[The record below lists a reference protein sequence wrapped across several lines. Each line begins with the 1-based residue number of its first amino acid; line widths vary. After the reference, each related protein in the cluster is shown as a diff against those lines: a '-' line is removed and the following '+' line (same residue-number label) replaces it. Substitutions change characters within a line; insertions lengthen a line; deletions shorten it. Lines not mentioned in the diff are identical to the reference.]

1 MCIGVEGSTLPVIQ
15 ESKLLEILPSWIMQL
30 PKPFLKLPSQ
40 PARRGKGAKK
50 NQWGLPKSH
59 PFTFCWPKLSLIP
72 TANCKRSQ
80 VMACLHMKKQEEDAL
95 WKTVTDIW
103 YWHTHRIKSF
113 SVRIFSSILFPITS
127 QSDPCLTCRSAFT
140 LTVLYNR
147 LFQYSHLQFFYP
159 SNLCSP
165 IFTGGLVLK
174 LKLQNFG
181 HLMWRT
187 YSSEKTLMLWK
198 IEGRR
203 RRGWQRMRWLDG
215 ITGSMAM
222 SLNKPQE
229 LVMDREVWRD
239 AVIGV
244 AKSQTWLS
252 HWTEVNLES
261 SYYSYSSISLIM
273 IQSGIQTPFNPALRL
288 YDVGWEHKF
297 CNRLP
302 GFDFFCATYWF
313 F

>member
-1 MCIGVEGSTLPVIQ
+1 
-15 ESKLLEILPSWIMQL
+15 
-30 PKPFLKLPSQ
+30 
-40 PARRGKGAKK
+40 
-50 NQWGLPKSH
+50 
-59 PFTFCWPKLSLIP
+59 
-72 TANCKRSQ
+72 
-80 VMACLHMKKQEEDAL
+80 MACLHMKKQEEDAL

-103 YWHTHRIKSF
+103 YWHTHRIKAF
-113 SVRIFSSILFPITS
+113 SMRIFSSILFPITS

-165 IFTGGLVLK
+165 IFIGGLVLK

-187 YSSEKTLMLWK
+187 CSLEKTLMLSK
-198 IEGRR
+198 IEGRQ

-222 SLNKPQE
+222 SLSKPQE
-229 LVMDREVWRD
+229 LVMDRGVWRA

-244 AKSQTWLS
+244 AKSQTRLS
-252 HWTEVNLES
+252 HWTEVNLCCTQWSES
-261 SYYSYSSISLIM
+261 PLSYIN
-273 IQSGIQTPFNPALRL
+273 GILLLLLFFN
-288 YDVGWEHKF
+288 
-297 CNRLP
+297 
-302 GFDFFCATYWF
+302 
-313 F
+313 